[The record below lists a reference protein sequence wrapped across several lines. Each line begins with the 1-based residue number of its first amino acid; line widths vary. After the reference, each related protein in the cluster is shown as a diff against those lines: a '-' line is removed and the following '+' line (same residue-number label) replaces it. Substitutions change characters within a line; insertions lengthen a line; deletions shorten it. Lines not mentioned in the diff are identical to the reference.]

1 METTSSSSGSSSG
14 SANLSSAQSI
24 EMTHLKSYLRAKVG
38 ANLLLAGEIADRGGR
53 DDEVAVLMA
62 VRSSVPCVEPSILHI
77 FSHERHNMA
86 ISIWEVDLLEGQNNN
101 LPHLLSSSNPNM
113 WMWMTAEEIRTAG
126 ITTGCKKIL
135 VAVEKSFNKHQLH
148 LQSST
153 AIATVKGEKK
163 KIINNFESKKR

>member
-1 METTSSSSGSSSG
+1 
-14 SANLSSAQSI
+14 
-24 EMTHLKSYLRAKVG
+24 MTHLKSYLRTKVG

-53 DDEVAVLMA
+53 DDEMAVLMA

-86 ISIWEVDLLEGQNNN
+86 ISIWEVDLLEGQNNVS
-101 LPHLLSSSNPNM
+101 PHLLSSSNPNM

-153 AIATVKGEKK
+153 AITIVKGKKK
-163 KIINNFESKKR
+163 KIILSLRKDS